1 MNVWQDPLRV
11 IVIGL
16 DGGTFDLIQP
26 WTEAGHLPTFA
37 RLMRDGAWGNLR
49 STMPPITA
57 PAWSSFVTGKNPG
70 KHGLI
75 DFVTRRPESY
85 DVSPVNA
92 SLRQGRSL
100 WSLLSDDEKSVIVV
114 NVPLTYPPEP
124 VNGYLVSGLLTPSEQ
139 SDFTYPSD
147 LTDELR
153 ASGYRVHAPQ
163 SYAKGDI
170 DRFLASIYETTD
182 TQLETVKRLMQEH
195 PWDFLMYVFRGTD
208 RLQHGLWHFMDP
220 DHPLHGAPGTE
231 KYQNAILEHYQYI
244 DQQLADLLDRVDER
258 TVLILMSDHGAGPF
272 HKYIYMNNWLRRW
285 GLLKIK
291 SAPLTKLKEAM
302 FTLGITPITAYNFL
316 LSLGLGALKGKVTKG
331 KGQEKLARL
340 FLSFK
345 DVDWSQT
352 QVYSLGNA
360 GQLWINLRGRE
371 PMGIVAPGSE
381 YKAVRQDVIDRLMAM
396 EDPETG
402 ERLVDTVYTREELFH
417 GPYAEQMPDIV
428 FVPKGFRYLS
438 FGEYEFASHR
448 LVDTSYGIT
457 GWHRQEGMVLLYGP
471 PVQKGTHLSDAHIED
486 VAPTILYLME
496 QSLLNDMDGH
506 VLTDALAPAWID
518 PARLK
523 IQPSTPAEEDDSTA
537 RQQAD
542 FSPADEEAV
551 RQRLQDL
558 GYLG

>member
-1 MNVWQDPLRV
+1 MDQK
-11 IVIGL
+11 IMVIGL
-16 DGGTFDLIQP
+16 DGGTFDLIEP
-26 WTEAGHLPTFA
+26 WTKAGHLPTFA
-37 RLMRDGAWGNLR
+37 RLMREGAWGNLR

-57 PAWSSFVTGKNPG
+57 PAWSTFMTGKNPG

-75 DFVTRRPESY
+75 DFVFRQPDSY
-85 DVSPVNA
+85 DVSPVNG

-100 WSLLSDDEKSVIVV
+100 WSLLSDGGKKVIVT

-124 VNGYLVSGLLTPSEQ
+124 VNGLMITGLLSPSEK
-139 SDFTYPSD
+139 SEFTYPPE
-147 LTDELR
+147 LADELR
-153 ASGYRVHAPQ
+153 ANGYRIHAPQ

-170 DRFLASIYETTD
+170 DRFLTSIYETTD
-182 TQLETVKRLMQEH
+182 IQLETVKHLMQEH

-258 TVLILMSDHGAGPF
+258 TMLILMSDHGAGPF

-285 GLLKIK
+285 GFLKMK
-291 SAPLTKLKEAM
+291 RGPLTRLKEAL
-302 FTLGITPITAYNFL
+302 FALGITPITAYNFL
-316 LSLGLGALKGKVTKG
+316 LKLGLGSLKGKVTKG
-331 KGQEKLARL
+331 RGQEKLARL

-352 QVYSLGNA
+352 KVYSLGNA

-371 PMGIVAPGSE
+371 PRGIVAPGSE
-381 YKAVRQDVIDRLMAM
+381 YEQVRQDLIDRLMTM

-402 ERLVDTVYTREELFH
+402 ERLVDTVYTREDLFQ
-417 GPYAEQMPDIV
+417 GPYVEQMPDIV

-448 LVDTSYGIT
+448 LVDVSYGIT
-457 GWHRQEGMVLLYGP
+457 GWHRRNGMVLLHGS
-471 PVQKGTHLSDAHIED
+471 PVQANVRLQNASIED
-486 VAPTILYLME
+486 VAPTLLYLMG
-496 QSLLNDMDGH
+496 QPVPADMDGR
-506 VLTDALAPAWID
+506 VLTDALHLDWID
-518 PARLK
+518 TTRLAAA
-523 IQPSTPAEEDDSTA
+523 QETSQAES
-537 RQQAD
+537 RHAD

>member
-1 MNVWQDPLRV
+1 MIDQRIL
-11 IVIGL
+11 VIGL
-16 DGGTFDLIQP
+16 DGGTFDLIEP
-26 WTEAGHLPTFA
+26 WAEAGHLPTFA
-37 RLMRDGAWGNLR
+37 RLMEEGAWGDLS

-57 PAWSSFVTGKNPG
+57 PAWSSFMTGKNPG

-75 DFVTRRPESY
+75 DFVFRRPDSY

-100 WSLLSDDEKSVIVV
+100 WSLLSERSKKVIVI

-124 VNGYLVSGLLTPSEQ
+124 VNGLMVTGLLSPSEQ
-139 SDFTYPSD
+139 SEFTYPPE
-147 LTDELR
+147 LADELR
-153 ASGYRVHAPQ
+153 ASGYRIHAPQ
-163 SYAKGDI
+163 SYAQGDI
-170 DRFLASIYETTD
+170 DSFLASIYETTD
-182 TQLETVKRLMQEH
+182 IQLTTVKRLMQEY

-220 DHPLHGAPGTE
+220 DHPLHGAPGTA
-231 KYQNAILEHYQYI
+231 KYHDAILEHYQYI
-244 DQQLADLLDRVDER
+244 DRQLAHLLDQLDER
-258 TVLILMSDHGAGPF
+258 TTLVLMSDHGAGPF

-285 GLLKIK
+285 GLLKMK
-291 SAPLTKLKEAM
+291 RTPLTRFKETM

-316 LSLGLGALKGKVTKG
+316 LKLGLGSLKGKVTKG
-331 KGQEKLARL
+331 RGQEKLARL

-352 QVYSLGNA
+352 KVYSLGNA
-360 GQLWINLRGRE
+360 GQVWVNLHGRE
-371 PMGIVAPGSE
+371 PMGIVTPGSE
-381 YKAVRQDVIDRLMAM
+381 YEQVRQDVIDRLMTM

-402 ERLVDTVYTREELFH
+402 ERLVDAVYTRDDLFH
-417 GPYAEQMPDIV
+417 GPHSKRMPDIV

-448 LVDTSYGIT
+448 LVDVSYGIT
-457 GWHRQEGMVLLYGP
+457 GWHRQNGMILLHGS
-471 PVQKGTHLSDAHIED
+471 PVQAGIDLQNANIED
-486 VAPTILYLME
+486 VTPTLLYLMG
-496 QSLLNDMDGH
+496 QPVPSDMDGR
-506 VLTDALAPAWID
+506 VLTNALRPDWID
-518 PARLK
+518 TARLASV
-523 IQPSTPAEEDDSTA
+523 QETNQAESRRT
-537 RQQAD
+537 D